1 METATISSWGLV
13 PSQNSVYIFG
23 FIRLRAAMSRYFS
36 GVAWWSSAKRTVPR
50 PAHTISKPSV
60 RAHSAIGSDRLGD
73 ALRALQGRRQ
83 PQACGVSDD
92 RGVGVAIDL
101 LSRFLELLAQQQLN
115 TALATV

>member
-1 METATISSWGLV
+1 
-13 PSQNSVYIFG
+13 
-23 FIRLRAAMSRYFS
+23 LRAAMSRYFS

-92 RGVGVAIDL
+92 ISDDRGVGVAIDL